1 MSLLRVGLGT
11 TMIEPLLNGG
21 RQDGIGVYTAAL
33 QRYLPAAGCQ
43 LEAYSYPRWGADP
56 APIRVGHPLPQ
67 SFEAATLRD
76 LLAPAVHRMH
86 MPVDIFHTPDYRL
99 VRMDCPQ
106 VASLH
111 DALPISH
118 PEWCNPRLRGLKNW
132 LQARA
137 TRKAD
142 HVIALSHFAID
153 ELVASFGI
161 DPGRIS
167 VVPCGI
173 DDDWLTAPAPAAVA
187 ATLASHGLRE
197 GYFLF
202 VGTFQPRKNVDR
214 LIDAWERLPAA
225 TRAARQLV
233 LVGTTGWRCEDT
245 VRRLKAARERGD
257 NMVWLDT
264 LTDATALRHVYAG
277 AGVFVFPSLYE
288 GFGIPVVEAM
298 GAGVPVVT
306 SNASSLP
313 EVSAGAALEVD
324 PLDVGAIAAA
334 MQALVD
340 QPVLRAHCI
349 AAGLARAATLTW
361 RETARQTVAVYHQ
374 VLSR

>member
-1 MSLLRVGLGT
+1 MRVGLGT
-11 TMIEPLLNGG
+11 TMIEPGLNGG
-21 RQDGIGVYTAAL
+21 RLDGIGVYTAAL
-33 QRYLPAAGCQ
+33 RQHLPGAGCEVQ
-43 LEAYSYPRWGADP
+43 AFSYPRWGADP
-56 APIRVGHPLPQ
+56 APISVGRAMPQ

-76 LLAPAVHRMH
+76 LLTPAAHRMH

-118 PEWCNPRLRGLKNW
+118 PEWCNPRLRSVKNRV
-132 LQARA
+132 QAIA
-137 TRKAD
+137 ARKAD

-153 ELVASFGI
+153 ELVSCFGI
-161 DPGRIS
+161 DASKVS

-173 DDDWLTAPAPAAVA
+173 DDGWATPPDGAAVQ
-187 ATLASHGLRE
+187 ATLDAYGLRE

-202 VGTFQPRKNVDR
+202 VGTLQPRKNVDR
-214 LIDAWERLPAA
+214 VIDAWEQLPA
-225 TRAARQLV
+225 TMRAARQLV
-233 LVGTTGWRCEDT
+233 VVGAQGWRADDT
-245 VRRLKAARERGD
+245 ARRLDAARERGD
-257 NMVWLDT
+257 PVIWIADM
-264 LTDATALRHVYAG
+264 TDNVALRHVYAG

-306 SNASSLP
+306 SSTSSLP
-313 EVSAGAALEVD
+313 EVSQGAAVEVD

-340 QPVLRAHCI
+340 EPALRARCI
-349 AAGLARAATLTW
+349 AAGLARAGTLSW
-361 RETARQTVAVYHQ
+361 RETARQTAAVYHK
-374 VLSR
+374 VLAR

>member
-1 MSLLRVGLGT
+1 MRVGLGT

-33 QRYLPAAGCQ
+33 RRHLPSAGC
-43 LEAYSYPRWGADP
+43 AVSGFSYPRWGADP
-56 APIRVGHPLPQ
+56 TPITVGRALPQ

-76 LLAPAVHRMH
+76 LLSPPAHRMH
-86 MPVDIFHTPDYRL
+86 MPVDIFHAPDYRL

-118 PEWCNPRLRGLKNW
+118 PEWCNPRLRRVKNW
-132 LQARA
+132 LQRTAA
-137 TRKAD
+137 RKAD

-153 ELVASFGI
+153 ELVSCFGI
-161 DPGRIS
+161 DPNKVS

-173 DDDWLTAPAPAAVA
+173 DDDWLTPPAPAAVA
-187 ATLASHGLRE
+187 ATLAAHGLRE

-202 VGTFQPRKNVDR
+202 VGTLQPRKNVDR
-214 LIDAWERLPAA
+214 LIDAWALLPPAM
-225 TRAARQLV
+225 RAARQLV
-233 LVGTTGWRCEDT
+233 LVGAAGARSEAT
-245 VRRLKAARERGD
+245 VSRIEAARQRGD
-257 NMVWLDT
+257 NIVWLNA
-264 LTDATALRHVYAG
+264 LTDHAALRHVYAG

-306 SNASSLP
+306 SNSSSLP
-313 EVSAGAALEVD
+313 EVSQGAALEVD
-324 PLDVGAIAAA
+324 PLEVGAIAAA
-334 MQALVD
+334 MRALID
-340 QPVLRAHCI
+340 EPALRARCI
-349 AAGLARAATLTW
+349 AAGLARAAMLTW
-361 RETARQTVAVYHQ
+361 RETARQTAAVYHH

>member
-1 MSLLRVGLGT
+1 MRVGLGT

-33 QRYLPAAGCQ
+33 QRHLPAAGCQ
-43 LEAYSYPRWGADP
+43 VSAFSYPRWGAD
-56 APIRVGHPLPQ
+56 ASVISVGQALPQ

-76 LLAPAVHRMH
+76 LIAPKAHRMH

-132 LQARA
+132 LQRSA

-153 ELVASFGI
+153 ELVSCFGI
-161 DPGRIS
+161 DDSRVS

-173 DDDWLTAPAPAAVA
+173 DDGWLAAPAPAAVR
-187 ATLASHGLRE
+187 ATLAANGLRE

-202 VGTFQPRKNVDR
+202 VGTLQPRKNVER
-214 LIDAWERLPAA
+214 IIAAWQRLPTA
-225 TRAARQLV
+225 TRAERQLV
-233 LVGTTGWRCEDT
+233 LVGSSGWRCEDT
-245 VRRLKAARERGD
+245 VRRIDGARQRGEHI
-257 NMVWLDT
+257 VWLNA
-264 LTDATALRHVYAG
+264 LTDSTALRHVYAG

-306 SNASSLP
+306 SNTSSLP
-313 EVSAGAALEVD
+313 EVSAGAAVEVD
-324 PLDVGAIAAA
+324 PLDVDALSAA
-334 MQALVD
+334 MQALAE
-340 QPVLRAHCI
+340 QPALRAHCI
-349 AAGLARAATLTW
+349 AAGVARAATLTW
-361 RETARQTVAVYHQ
+361 RETARQTAAVYHR